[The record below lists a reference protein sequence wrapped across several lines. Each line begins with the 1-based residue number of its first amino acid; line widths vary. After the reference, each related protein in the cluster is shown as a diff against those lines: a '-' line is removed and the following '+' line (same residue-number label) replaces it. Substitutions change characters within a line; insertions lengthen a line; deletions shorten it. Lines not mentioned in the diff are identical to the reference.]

1 MKSFPLRWGWGIL
14 LLSGCMGKA
23 ILDPSPQAVEANDLT
38 LMISACEAV
47 PGRGMDICRVKEGT
61 EIASSWKLVLP
72 VGKNSFLNGELT
84 VYFKDISKTYPIQ
97 APVVEIPWSDLLGD
111 TTWKPE
117 HDGMAL
123 AMATIRWK
131 TPEGIEELW
140 KARGFAKV
148 VVTKPGYDVLSMDS
162 GFVTWGTKCE
172 IAYSTAGRS
181 AIRCR

>member
-1 MKSFPLRWGWGIL
+1 MKAFLLLWGAL

-23 ILDPSPQAVEANDLT
+23 ILDPSIQAVEANDLT

-47 PGRGMDICRVKEGT
+47 PSRGMDLCRVKEGAP
-61 EIASSWKLVLP
+61 IASSWKLVLP
-72 VGKNSFLNGELT
+72 VGKNVFLGGEVV
-84 VYFKDISKTYPIQ
+84 VYFKDISKTYPVQ
-97 APVVEIPWSDLLGD
+97 ANPVVEIPWSDLLGD
-111 TTWKPE
+111 TVWKPE

-131 TPEGIEELW
+131 TPEGIEEIW

-148 VVTKPGYDVLSMDS
+148 VVTKPGYDPLPMDS
-162 GFVTWGTKCE
+162 GFVTWGTTCD

-181 AIRCR
+181 AIRCH